1 MMVST
6 KFHPNADGDV
16 ATSTSGHVGR
26 RRRLLHDQCPY
37 TPCTSL
43 SWKGLMTVLYAEQLW
58 HWWAEHLILKC
69 VKQWRLSSRMLRY
82 LILRMEPVFW
92 RATLRRF
99 CDMRHGVVAKHYRSG
114 SGQQPDNSRSF
125 RSWCHPVLNG
135 ISLSYHTN
143 ICLCV
148 SHLFKLQV
156 YLSHMYIYFLGNLNY
171 IPLILLIHIS
181 VHQWDGYMFFNYPF
195 HVYPFYS

>member
-114 SGQQPDNSRSF
+114 SGQQPELTFFPIMMSSSF
-125 RSWCHPVLNG
+125 ER
-135 ISLSYHTN
+135 N
-143 ICLCV
+143 IV
-148 SHLFKLQV
+148 V
-156 YLSHMYIYFLGNLNY
+156 LSHK
-171 IPLILLIHIS
+171 
-181 VHQWDGYMFFNYPF
+181 YMFVCVTPL
-195 HVYPFYS
+195 